1 MKKITMFSSV
11 LASALMLVV
20 ASCSSED
27 VAGVDAQNG
36 KGATSYLAVNIEN
49 VGSAPASRSYNKGN
63 GTYED
68 GTEAESKIN
77 NVRFYFFN
85 GDGTPYLLV
94 NDDPEKTPVNFLER
108 ELRTDDMDGNDHDHT
123 AEIKTKAMLVLKG
136 ETKAVPASVIAV
148 INPAALDNSTL
159 HSGTMTLSE
168 LRTSATGSKFN
179 DKTEGFV
186 MSNSVYESAGQDVC
200 STPVANHVF
209 ATSEA
214 ALKQPVDI
222 YVERVNA
229 KVNARIDATY
239 KRDGETTPAWTKN
252 TEEGQYKDKYQIK
265 VGDIEVTTYED
276 TRSLTASSTT
286 KKYPV
291 YAVVQGWQ
299 LADANGKAEVCKQ
312 IKTSWYAGDLGIN
325 PWTTSDYHRCF
336 WSKSVP
342 FNTGEVE
349 GVNRPVNPK
358 FEDIKQS
365 LSDEFSTTPVYT
377 LPNTPDEVVTNPKT
391 SLNNLTKLIVA
402 AKLVYKDENNTYH
415 PAQVCQYRGLT
426 YLGEEA
432 VKKNI
437 VSGFQKYLKKTT
449 TTTTGD
455 VYNPIE
461 PSDITFKTVSSS
473 STVKD
478 YEVVATLAST
488 VGELYVKDG
497 ETTYKAVKKDVVNAE
512 LEKEE
517 AQVRPDGFTY
527 YYTPIQHLGEAGKL
541 GEYGIVRNH
550 SYQVTI
556 QNIQGFGTPVY
567 NPDQEIDPMIPS
579 DDNTYLA
586 ARINVLS
593 WRVVSSNVDLDQ
605 TK

>member
-1 MKKITMFSSV
+1 MKKFTMLSSV
-11 LASALMLVV
+11 LASALMLTV

-27 VAGVDAQNG
+27 VAGGDAQNG

-49 VGSAPASRSYNKGN
+49 VGSAPASRAYDQGMVLMRMEPMRK
-63 GTYED
+63 
-68 GTEAESKIN
+68 
-77 NVRFYFFN
+77 VRLTRCVSIFFN

-94 NDDPEKTPVNFLER
+94 NKDATNEQSVNYLDQTVE
-108 ELRTDDMDGNDHDHT
+108 TDGGDHNNT
-123 AEIKTKAMLVLKG
+123 AEIKTKAVLVLKG
-136 ETKAVPASVIAV
+136 ETKAIPASVIAV
-148 INPAALDNSTL
+148 INPDVLESTTL
-159 HSGTMTLSE
+159 HNNGIMTLSE
-168 LRTSATGSKFN
+168 LRTSATGTKFHH
-179 DKTEGFV
+179 KTNGFV

-200 STPVANHVF
+200 STPVANNVF
-209 ATSEA
+209 ATSDA
-214 ALKQPVDI
+214 ALKDPVNI

-229 KVNARIDATY
+229 KVNAKIDADY
-239 KRDGETTPAWTKN
+239 IREGETEKAWTTN
-252 TEEGQYKDKYQIK
+252 AEGKYQIK
-265 VGDIEVTTYED
+265 VGSIDVTTYEEN
-276 TRSLTASSTT
+276 TNAAPT
-286 KKYPV
+286 KNTYPV

-299 LADANGKAEVCKQ
+299 LADADGKAEVCKQ
-312 IKTSWYAGDLGIN
+312 IKTSWYAGELGIS

-342 FNTGEVE
+342 FNLGAQG
-349 GVNRPVNPK
+349 GVNHPVNPT
-358 FEDIKQS
+358 FNGITQS
-365 LSDEFSTTPVYT
+365 LSDEFSADPVYT
-377 LPNTPDEVVTNPKT
+377 LPNTPDEVVTNPTT
-391 SLNNLTKLIVA
+391 SLNTLTKLIVA
-402 AKLVYKDENNTYH
+402 AKLVYLDKDSKYK

-426 YLGEEA
+426 YLGEDA
-432 VKKNI
+432 VKENI

-461 PSDITFKTVSSS
+461 PSDITFKTVSGS

-497 ETTYKAVKKDVVNAE
+497 ETYKTVSKDVVNAE

-517 AQVRPDGFTY
+517 AQVRSTDGATY
-527 YYTPIQHLGEAGKL
+527 YYTPIKHLGDAGKL

-556 QNIQGFGTPVY
+556 RNIKGFGTPVY
-567 NPDQEIDPMIPS
+567 DPKKEIDPMIPS
-579 DDNTYLA
+579 DENTYLA
-586 ARINVLS
+586 ASIKVLS
-593 WRVVSSNVDLDQ
+593 WRVVSSKVDLDQ

>member
-1 MKKITMFSSV
+1 MLSSV
-11 LASALMLVV
+11 LASALMLTV

-49 VGSAPASRSYNKGN
+49 VGSAPASRSYNQGN

-68 GTEAESKIN
+68 GSEAESKIN

-94 NDDPEKTPVNFLER
+94 NDDPKKTPVNFLER
-108 ELRTDDMDGNDHDHT
+108 ELGTDDMGGNDHDHT
-123 AEIKTKAMLVLKG
+123 AEITTKAMLVLKG

-200 STPVANHVF
+200 STPVANSVF
-209 ATSEA
+209 ATEKEA
-214 ALKQPVDI
+214 MSKPVDI

-229 KVNARIDATY
+229 KVNAKIDANYPADKTE
-239 KRDGETTPAWTKN
+239 KAWTKN
-252 TEEGQYKDKYQIK
+252 EDGKYQIK
-265 VGDIEVTTYED
+265 VGSIDVTTYEVNANA
-276 TRSLTASSTT
+276 TPT
-286 KKYPV
+286 KVTYPV

-299 LADANGKAEVCKQ
+299 LADANGKAELCKQ
-312 IKTSWYAGDLGIN
+312 INTSWYAGELGIS

-342 FNTGEVE
+342 FTTGA
-349 GVNRPVNPK
+349 GANRPVNPT
-358 FEDIKQS
+358 FNGITQS
-365 LSDEFSTTPVYT
+365 LSDDFSAEPVYT

-391 SLNNLTKLIVA
+391 SDNTLTKLIVA
-402 AKLVYKDENNTYH
+402 AKLVYKDKNNTYH

-432 VKKNI
+432 VKKQI
-437 VSGFQKYLKKTT
+437 VGGFARYFKKTT
-449 TTTTGD
+449 TGGVD
-455 VYNPIE
+455 VYKSIDA
-461 PSDITFKTVSSS
+461 SDIAFKTVPGSSE
-473 STVKD
+473 VKD
-478 YEVVATLAST
+478 YEVVAKLADDN
-488 VGELYVKDG
+488 VELWVKNG
-497 ETTYKAVKKDVVNAE
+497 QEYTKANNAIVNAA
-512 LEKEE
+512 LAKEE
-517 AQVRPDGFTY
+517 AQVRSTEGATY
-527 YYTPIQHLGEAGKL
+527 YYTPIKHLGTPGKL

-579 DDNTYLA
+579 DENTYLA
-586 ARINVLS
+586 ASIKVLS
-593 WRVVSSNVDLDQ
+593 WRVVSSTVDLDS

>member
-1 MKKITMFSSV
+1 MKKFTMLSSV
-11 LASALMLVV
+11 LVSALMLVV

-27 VAGVDAQNG
+27 VAGDDAQNG
-36 KGATSYLAVNIEN
+36 KGTTSFLAVNIEN
-49 VGSAPASRSYNKGN
+49 VGSAPASRSYEQGN

-68 GTEAESKIN
+68 GSEAESKIN

-108 ELRTDDMDGNDHDHT
+108 ELGTDDMDGNDHDHT
-123 AEIKTKAMLVLKG
+123 AEITTKAMLVLKG

-200 STPVANHVF
+200 STPVANSVF
-209 ATSEA
+209 ATEKEA
-214 ALKQPVDI
+214 MSKPVDI

-229 KVNARIDATY
+229 KVNAKIDADYVRTN
-239 KRDGETTPAWTKN
+239 ETEKAWSKN
-252 TEEGQYKDKYQIK
+252 AEGKYQIN
-265 VGDIEVTTYED
+265 VGNIDVTTYAEN
-276 TRSLTASSTT
+276 TNATPT
-286 KKYPV
+286 KETYPV

-299 LADANGKAEVCKQ
+299 LADANGKAELCKQ
-312 IKTSWYAGDLGIN
+312 INTSWYAGELGIS

-342 FNTGEVE
+342 FTSGAQAGANH
-349 GVNRPVNPK
+349 PVNPTFK
-358 FEDIKQS
+358 GITQS
-365 LSDEFSTTPVYT
+365 LSDAFSTTPVYT
-377 LPNTPDEVVTNPKT
+377 LPNTSEKLVENPKT
-391 SLNNLTKLIVA
+391 SVNTLTKLIVA
-402 AKLVYKDENNTYH
+402 AKLVYKDKNNTYH

-426 YLGEEA
+426 YLGEDA
-432 VKKNI
+432 VKKQI
-437 VSGFQKYLKKTT
+437 VGGFKQYLKKTA
-449 TTTTGD
+449 TGG
-455 VYNPIE
+455 YQSIE
-461 PSDITFKTVSSS
+461 ASDITFKTVPGSSV
-473 STVKD
+473 VKD
-478 YEVVATLAST
+478 YEVVATLASN

-497 ETTYKAVKKDVVNAE
+497 ETYKTVSKDDVNAA
-512 LEKEE
+512 LAKEE
-517 AQVRPDGFTY
+517 AQVRSTDGSTY
-527 YYTPIQHLGEAGKL
+527 YYTPIKHLGSEGTL

-556 QNIQGFGTPVY
+556 QNIQGYGTPVY
-567 NPDQEIDPMIPS
+567 DPDKVIDPMIPS